1 MLRTLFNILKRTFPN
16 FFRILFNLRDWVKTI
31 PARLKLLW
39 FRKKLGGLAVAYLS
53 PRFPQPPASRTEFAH
68 GGAVKLTYLAE
79 HFPHQFP
86 SANLIY
92 AVSSVAHPLQMEI
105 LKAAKHHCM
114 KVVVN
119 QNGVAF
125 PAWAGEKYTTYNE
138 GLKDILD
145 HSDYIV
151 YQSLFCK
158 IGAHRY
164 LFPQEVPSEIIYNPI
179 DLVHF
184 SHRGILK
191 KKNYLT
197 MLLGGNQ
204 FQQYRLEL
212 AFQTLYN
219 LIQFIPNSKLIVTGK
234 LWGPRN
240 AGWIWARHTMQEF
253 GISDHVNFI
262 GQYTQETAPAI
273 YSQADLLLHTQYA
286 DASPGLVAEALACG
300 LPVVHLD
307 NGGVPE
313 LVGDAGIG
321 VHVEHDWNKINLP
334 NPQAMADA
342 VIQVYAHREEF
353 SQMARQRAVDLFSL
367 EKFVAKHKEIFEK
380 VLNS

>member
-1 MLRTLFNILKRTFPN
+1 
-16 FFRILFNLRDWVKTI
+16 
-31 PARLKLLW
+31 
-39 FRKKLGGLAVAYLS
+39 
-53 PRFPQPPASRTEFAH
+53 
-68 GGAVKLTYLAE
+68 
-79 HFPHQFP
+79 
-86 SANLIY
+86 
-92 AVSSVAHPLQMEI
+92 
-105 LKAAKHHCM
+105 
-114 KVVVN
+114 
-119 QNGVAF
+119 
-125 PAWAGEKYTTYNE
+125 
-138 GLKDILD
+138 
-145 HSDYIV
+145 
-151 YQSLFCK
+151 
-158 IGAHRY
+158 
-164 LFPQEVPSEIIYNPI
+164 
-179 DLVHF
+179 
-184 SHRGILK
+184 
-191 KKNYLT
+191 